1 LHELERCVFC
11 RGINMISIKT
21 KEKLNEIRFEI
32 EDTENYIKKLEQT
45 YEVIEALRIKR
56 IKLIQKYTKLEKK
69 AKIESINV
77 VTTGEI

>member
-1 LHELERCVFC
+1 
-11 RGINMISIKT
+11 MISIKT